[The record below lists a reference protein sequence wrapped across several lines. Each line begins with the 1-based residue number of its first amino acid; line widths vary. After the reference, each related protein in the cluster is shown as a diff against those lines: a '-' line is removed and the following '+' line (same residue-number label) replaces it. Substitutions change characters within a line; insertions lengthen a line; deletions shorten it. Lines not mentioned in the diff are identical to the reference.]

1 MFFYFFWTVLTSKT
15 SMVPQKTLFLCLGCS
30 EILLAEVRW
39 RSVRDMAFALVLV
52 QILLSLLINATLAYW
67 SHATSLWCFSR
78 CSYILTM
85 VYMSHALWPQDPT
98 IALWRHR
105 DPTIRSPSYFTWSWN
120 KHYQWAK
127 IQWQWGKQKSL
138 TSDFLLT
145 LWKYLSS

>member
-1 MFFYFFWTVLTSKT
+1 MFFYFFWTVLTSKI
-15 SMVPQKTLFLCLGCS
+15 SMVLQKTLFLCLGCL

-39 RSVRDMAFALVLV
+39 RWVRDTAFALVLV

-67 SHATSLWCFSR
+67 SHATSFWCFSR

-98 IALWRHR
+98 IALWRHI
-105 DPTIRSPSYFTWSWN
+105 DPTRRSPSYFTWSWN
-120 KHYQWAK
+120 KHDQWAK
-127 IQWQWGKQKSL
+127 IQRQWGKQKSL